1 MSENIRFLPSG
12 SSSLLVELDGLQE
25 TLSLLDALRAQLPE
39 GVRDIIPAARTIM
52 VDYDPA
58 IVSRHALIHLISSLD
73 LSSQAVRHGETF
85 EIPVNY
91 DGEDLPDVAA
101 LLGCTQAEIIRR
113 HTEATF
119 IVAFVGFAPGF
130 AYMTCDDPI
139 FNVPRRTTPRVRIPA
154 GSVALAGRFGGV
166 YPSDSPGGWQLIGRT
181 PLEMWDLS
189 RERAALLTPGDR
201 VRFVDLA
208 QIDTSEAPKFAKS
221 LPKKRPPAKGGIRV
235 IRADRPAL
243 YQDLGR
249 SGRSGQGV
257 STSGAMDRESLR
269 RANLAVGN
277 AQTEGA
283 IEIAF
288 GCFELRA
295 DRPITVAVTGAT
307 CPLTIRTPSGRQL
320 GAAHGEAIALD
331 EGDELVL
338 GFPDRGSRSYL
349 ALRGGFAVD
358 AVLGSVSVDT
368 LAKIGPDPIAEGDFL
383 VPAGRPANA
392 VCFGGPPPRLPDDK
406 LPVTLDVILGPRADW
421 FTPNGVDTFL
431 GQEWVVTPE
440 SSRVGIR
447 LAGARTIER
456 KDDAELPS
464 EATVL
469 GAIQVPHSGQ
479 PVLFAA
485 DHPLTGGYPVIAVV
499 AAHHLDLAGQLPIGA
514 RVRFKAAGDQN
525 HIVGETGR

>member
-1 MSENIRFLPSG
+1 MSENIRFLSSG
-12 SSSLLVELDGLQE
+12 SSSILVELDGLQQ
-25 TLSLLDALRAQLPE
+25 TLNLLDTLRAHLPE
-39 GVRDIIPAARTIM
+39 GVRDVVPAARTIM
-52 VDYDPA
+52 VNYDPA
-58 IVSRHALIHLISSLD
+58 IVSRHALIQLISNLD

-85 EIPVNY
+85 EIPVAY
-91 DGEDLPDVAA
+91 DGEDLRDVAD
-101 LLGCTQAEIIRR
+101 LLGCTQAEVIRR

-119 IVAFVGFAPGF
+119 TVAFTGFAPGF

-139 FNVPRRTTPRVRIPA
+139 FNVPRRSTPRVRIPA

-181 PLEMWDLS
+181 PLKMWDLS

-208 QIDTSEAPKFAKS
+208 RASAFKSPKPAKS
-221 LPKKRPPAKGGIRV
+221 LSKKRPPAKDGIRV

-249 SGRSGQGV
+249 GGCSGQGV

-307 CPLTIRTPSGRQL
+307 CPLTIRT
-320 GAAHGEAIALD
+320 AAGQEVCAPHGEAIALD
-331 EGDELVL
+331 QGDELVL

-358 AVLGSVSVDT
+358 PVLGSVSADT
-368 LAKIGPDPIAEGDFL
+368 LAKIGPDPITEGDIL
-383 VPAGRPANA
+383 VPAGRHANA
-392 VCFGGPPPRLPDDK
+392 VCLGGPQPQLPDDK
-406 LPVTLDVILGPRADW
+406 LPVTLDVVLGPRVDW
-421 FTPNGVDTFL
+421 FTTSGVETFL
-431 GQEWVVTPE
+431 EQEWVVTPE
-440 SSRVGIR
+440 SSRVGVR

-479 PVLFAA
+479 PVLFTA

-499 AAHHLDLAGQLPIGA
+499 AAHHLDLASQLPIGA
-514 RVRFKAAGDQN
+514 RIRFKAADDQN
-525 HIVGETGR
+525 QFVGETGR

>member
-12 SSSLLVELDGLQE
+12 SSSILVELDGLQE
-25 TLSLLDALRAQLPE
+25 TLNLLDTLRARLPE
-39 GVRDIIPAARTIM
+39 GVRDVVPAARTIM

-58 IVSRHALIHLISSLD
+58 IVSRHSLMQLISNLD

-85 EIPVNY
+85 EIPVTY
-91 DGEDLPDVAA
+91 DGEDLRDVAD
-101 LLGCTQAEIIRR
+101 LLGCTQAEVIRH

-119 IVAFVGFAPGF
+119 TVAFTGFAPGF

-139 FNVPRRTTPRVRIPA
+139 FNVPRRSTPRVRIPA

-181 PLEMWDLS
+181 PLKMWDLS

-201 VRFVDLA
+201 VRFLDLA
-208 QIDTSEAPKFAKS
+208 RTGASKSPKLAKS
-221 LPKKRPPAKGGIRV
+221 LPEKLPPAKDGIRV

-249 SGRSGQGV
+249 GGCSGQGV

-307 CPLTIRTPSGRQL
+307 CPLTIRTAGGQQL

-331 EGDELVL
+331 EGDELAL

-358 AVLGSVSVDT
+358 PVLGSVSTDT
-368 LAKIGPDPIAEGDFL
+368 LAKIGPDPITEGDIL
-383 VPAGRPANA
+383 VPAGRHANA
-392 VCFGGPPPRLPDDK
+392 VCLGGSLPQLPDDK
-406 LPVTLDVILGPRADW
+406 LPVTLDVILGPRVDW
-421 FTPNGVDTFL
+421 FTPNGVATFL
-431 GQEWVVTPE
+431 EQEWVVTPE
-440 SSRVGIR
+440 SSRVGVR
-447 LAGARTIER
+447 LAGGRTIER
-456 KDDAELPS
+456 KDDAELQS

-499 AAHHLDLAGQLPIGA
+499 AAHHLHLAGQLPIGA
-514 RVRFKAAGDQN
+514 RIRFKAAGDQIQ
-525 HIVGETGR
+525 IVGETDR

>member
-12 SSSLLVELDGLQE
+12 STSMLVELDGLQE
-25 TLSLLDALRAQLPE
+25 ALNLLDSLRAQLPL
-39 GVRDIIPAARTIM
+39 GVRDLIPAARTIM

-58 IVSRHALIHLISSLD
+58 IVSSDALVQLISNLD
-73 LSSQAVRHGETF
+73 LSAQAARHGETF
-85 EIPVNY
+85 EIPVIY
-91 DGEDLPDVAA
+91 DGEDLRDVADH
-101 LLGCTQAEIIRR
+101 LGCTQTEVIRH

-119 IVAFVGFAPGF
+119 TVAFTGFAPGF
-130 AYMTCDDPI
+130 AYMTSDDPI
-139 FNVPRRTTPRVRIPA
+139 FNVPRRGTPRVRIPA

-181 PLEMWDLS
+181 PLKMWDLS

-201 VRFVDLA
+201 VRFMDLERTGA
-208 QIDTSEAPKFAKS
+208 SKSPKPAKS
-221 LPKKRPPAKGGIRV
+221 LPKKRSPEKGGIRV

-249 SGRSGQGV
+249 GGCSGQGV
-257 STSGAMDRESLR
+257 STSGAMDRESFR

-277 AQTEGA
+277 VQTEGA

-307 CPLTIRTPSGRQL
+307 CPLTIRTASGQQL
-320 GAAHGEAIALD
+320 RATHGEAIALD

-358 AVLGSVSVDT
+358 PVLGSVSVDT
-368 LAKIGPDPIAEGDFL
+368 LAKIGPDPITEGDF
-383 VPAGRPANA
+383 VIPAGRHAHA
-392 VCFGGPPPRLPDDK
+392 VGLGGPSPQLPDDK
-406 LPVTLDVILGPRADW
+406 LPVTLDVILGPRVDW
-421 FTPNGVDTFL
+421 FTPNGVETFL
-431 GQEWVVTPE
+431 EQEWVVTPE
-440 SSRVGIR
+440 SSRIGIR

-456 KDDAELPS
+456 IDDAELQS

-514 RVRFKAAGDQN
+514 RIRFKAAGGKD
-525 HIVGETGR
+525 HIVGEISR